1 MAYGRNG
8 RVISDRKLDH
18 PLDKKLR
25 ERIEKIRMT
34 ASIDKHNKKS
44 EEKTSKK
51 NKNVN
56 QNFYFSFRVLPVVV
70 LLAFLVLVIKIQYI
84 QNG

>member
-8 RVISDRKLDH
+8 RVISDSQVDH

-34 ASIDKHNKKS
+34 APIDKYSTKV
-44 EEKTSKK
+44 EEKTKK
-51 NKNVN
+51 LIKN
-56 QNFYFSFRVLPVVV
+56 
-70 LLAFLVLVIKIQYI
+70 YI
-84 QNG
+84 LILEYCLSWFWWRF

>member
-1 MAYGRNG
+1 MTYGRNG
-8 RVISDRKLDH
+8 RVISDSQADH

-34 ASIDKHNKKS
+34 APIDKYSTKV

-51 NKNVN
+51 NEKVN
-56 QNFYFSFRVLPVVV
+56 QNLFVEIEKKEAHQDYF
-70 LLAFLVLVIKIQYI
+70 
-84 QNG
+84 